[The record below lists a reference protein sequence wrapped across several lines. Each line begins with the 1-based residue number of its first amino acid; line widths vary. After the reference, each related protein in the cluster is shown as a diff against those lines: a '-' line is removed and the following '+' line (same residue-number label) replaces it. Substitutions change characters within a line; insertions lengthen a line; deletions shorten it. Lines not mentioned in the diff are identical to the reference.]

1 MFLKLFVKY
10 VTFFRAF
17 DLGGDMPLRAK
28 KTQARGEATR
38 AVIMRA
44 ATDLFSE
51 NGYKG
56 TSVRAIAD
64 KAATSMGSFYHHF
77 SDKADLYI
85 QIADEGSL
93 AVRRFMRDVGDF
105 GSDMSV
111 EERAREFFKAYIDA
125 ADKHN
130 SMVLL
135 LISEKET
142 LPPRIKKMVEGEINL
157 HRREL
162 EQGLAAAVE
171 AGILGPMDARMASE
185 AIVGMVIHMVKVYF
199 TDPTVLREAVIDTL
213 ALATTGILRS
223 MPEMG
228 S

>member
-1 MFLKLFVKY
+1 ML
-10 VTFFRAF
+10 
-17 DLGGDMPLRAK
+17 LRAR
-28 KTQARGEATR
+28 KTQARGEMTR
-38 AVIMRA
+38 AVIMRT
-44 ATDLFSE
+44 ATELFSE

-64 KAATSMGSFYHHF
+64 KAGTSMGSFYHHF

-105 GSDMSV
+105 GSGMSL
-111 EERAREFFKAYIDA
+111 EERTWEFFKAYIDA

-135 LISEKET
+135 LTSEKET
-142 LPPRIKKMVEGEINL
+142 LPPSIKKMVAGEIHL

-162 EQGLAAAVE
+162 EQGLSAGVD
-171 AGILGPMDARMASE
+171 AGILGPMDTRMVSE

-199 TDPTVLREAVIDTL
+199 TDPTVQREAVIKTL
-213 ALATTGILRS
+213 ACATIGILSS

>member
-1 MFLKLFVKY
+1 
-10 VTFFRAF
+10 
-17 DLGGDMPLRAK
+17 MPLKAK
-28 KTQARGEATR
+28 KTQARGDVTR
-38 AVIMRA
+38 AAIMRA
-44 ATDLFSE
+44 ATELFSG

-56 TSVRAIAD
+56 TSVRAITD
-64 KAATSMGSFYHHF
+64 KAGTSMGSFYHHF

-111 EERAREFFKAYIDA
+111 EQRAWEFFEAYIDA

-130 SMVLL
+130 SIVLL
-135 LISEKET
+135 LISEKES
-142 LPPRIKKMVEGEINL
+142 LPPRIKRMVEGEINR
-157 HRREL
+157 HRRDL
-162 EQGLAAAVE
+162 EQGLTSGVE
-171 AGILGPMDARMASE
+171 AGILGPMDAHMTSE

-199 TDPTVLREAVIDTL
+199 TDPTVQREAVINTL
-213 ALATTGILRS
+213 ARATIGILRS
-223 MPEMG
+223 MTEMG